1 MKSDGM
7 GGERG
12 YTNGVSKHGLSEKS
26 SYINGTS
33 KSGETKSKKK
43 KRGKSAVVIVII
55 TILLISSM
63 VVLIHQPVNRAHNGF
78 VLGVEVPYEKSYN
91 PSLVSDH
98 EFLGNANVTQK
109 IGIVIGFKWK
119 NSDELNHFLE
129 GVNNPKSSNYR
140 HFLTWVQFK
149 EKYAPSAQIYNAT
162 LEWLEGM
169 NDAHIKLHIEHTWQL
184 RNAISIVDTVG
195 NIEKVFHTKIGIFE
209 GDGIHTRKQFYAAME
224 PLELPGNI
232 IPYLNGISGTD
243 NSRVYHLNFHTSS
256 STGTRYVFASD
267 LQKMYH
273 IVQLYNNSAA
283 AAPTSTPIFPK
294 GLRVAT
300 VLWEGGEYLLGIH
313 IKEYAPFDPNNVYNY
328 WRHVIPSWEQKAGGM
343 PHVWGYATES
353 DCKPPGSNVDGNVNV
368 ENELDLEMIG
378 TLAPGVDVVCVYS
391 DSAQK
396 NFPADNYNYILN
408 TLAKNST
415 LVAVSNSWGDGDSS
429 VDSTT
434 MADVQALNA
443 LGVTVLAS
451 SGDDGDTTSPSEPST
466 AAYDNYGFI
475 AVGGTSPIPNGVD
488 DNSTDFTNDTYQTM
502 GNNTDIANPRSD
514 EIVWYDSTATGAGG
528 NSNDHWG
535 TQSGI
540 SSKYSEPSW
549 QKNYIGTYGGR
560 VTADISAVGN
570 RTIIYTTG
578 ADSSGNLQTG
588 WFGIAGTSVACP
600 VTAGELA
607 AMAAYAGRYYD
618 GHGSVTGDT
627 SIYGFGFFAPTIYKI
642 GYDYYHN
649 GMYQSSPPFF
659 DVTEGSTGGGGSAGV
674 GWDQVTGWGVIN
686 AWEFIHDIGPYMSS
700 VQSSQTINAGEST
713 YYNIKIWFPYDWTSE
728 MGHFQ
733 IEGLPSG
740 VTYTTNV
747 TYVHPSGNGA
757 VAWVNFTLTT
767 STSTPAGTYTLTI
780 LAYTYTHTSNN
791 WGNLSASTQVTL
803 VVNQP
808 VPEFSDVLMLPLLI
822 FFVGAIAV
830 WRRKREK

>member
-1 MKSDGM
+1 MKSDGL
-7 GGERG
+7 GGESG
-12 YTNGVSKHGLSEKS
+12 YTNGISKRGLSEKS

-33 KSGETKSKKK
+33 KSGGVKPKKK
-43 KRGKSAVVIVII
+43 KRGKSAVVIVIL

-91 PSLVSDH
+91 PSLVDTH

-119 NSDELNHFLE
+119 NSDELNYFLQ

-140 HFLTWVQFK
+140 HFLTWEQFK

-162 LEWLEGM
+162 LDWLEGM

-195 NIEKVFHTKIGIFE
+195 NIEKVFHTKIGLFE
-209 GDGIHTRKQFYAAME
+209 GDGIHTRKQFYAAMK

-256 STGTRYVFASD
+256 STGVRWVYASD

-273 IVQLYNNSAA
+273 VIQLYNNSATA
-283 AAPTSTPIFPK
+283 ASTTHPILAN

-300 VLWEGGEYLLGIH
+300 VLWEGYYYYLGL
-313 IKEYAPFDPNNVYNY
+313 IKEEAAPFDPANIYHY
-328 WRHVIPSWEQKAGGM
+328 WDHVIPTWEQDAGGIS
-343 PHVWGYATES
+343 HVWGYGTES
-353 DCKPPGSNVDGNVNV
+353 DCVAPGTDNDQSGTNL

-391 DSAQK
+391 DSSQT

-415 LVAVSNSWGDGDSS
+415 LVAVSNSWGGGDSS
-429 VDSTT
+429 VDSIT

-488 DNSTDFTNDTYQTM
+488 DTNTNLDTDTYQTM
-502 GNNTDIANPRSD
+502 GNNTYISNPRSD
-514 EIVWYDSTATGAGG
+514 EIVWYDASSTQ
-528 NSNDHWG
+528 SNGDHWG
-535 TQSGI
+535 TQSGV
-540 SSKYSEPSW
+540 SSTYSEPSW
-549 QKNYIGTYGGR
+549 QSTYIGSYSGR
-560 VTADISAVGN
+560 VTADVSAVGN
-570 RTIIYTTG
+570 RTIIYATYYDSNTG
-578 ADSSGNLQTG
+578 SFNTSWIGM
-588 WFGIAGTSVACP
+588 AGTSVACP
-600 VTAGELA
+600 VVAGELTS
-607 AMAAYAGRYYD
+607 MAAYSGRYYD
-618 GHGSVTGDT
+618 GQGTVTGDT
-627 SIYGFGFFAPTIYKI
+627 SIYGFGFLAPTLYKV
-642 GYDYYHN
+642 GYDYYNN
-649 GMYQSSPPFF
+649 GMYSSSPPFF
-659 DVTEGSTGGGGSAGV
+659 DVVNGSTGGGGSAGV

-700 VQSSQTINAGEST
+700 VQSSQTVNAGEST

-767 STSTPAGTYTLTI
+767 TSSTQAGTYTLTI
-780 LAYTYTHTSNN
+780 LAYTYNHTSNN

-803 VVNQP
+803 VVNQA
-808 VPEFSDVLMLPLLI
+808 VPEFSDILMLPLLI
-822 FFVGAIAV
+822 FLVGAIAV
-830 WRRKREK
+830 WRRERGK